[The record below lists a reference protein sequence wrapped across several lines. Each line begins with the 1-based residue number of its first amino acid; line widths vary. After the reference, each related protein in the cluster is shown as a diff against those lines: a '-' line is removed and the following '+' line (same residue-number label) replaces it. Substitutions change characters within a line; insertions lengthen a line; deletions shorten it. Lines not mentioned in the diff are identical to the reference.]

1 MRKKSSTM
9 AWKTSSVAIRTLFD
23 RKEAEM
29 DEKLDKAKGK
39 AKTVAGATTGNE
51 RLEAEGHLDQAK
63 GKVKNVL
70 KGAKKSVKKKTR

>member
-9 AWKTSSVAIRTLFD
+9 AWKTFSVAIRTLFD

-39 AKTVAGATTGNE
+39 
-51 RLEAEGHLDQAK
+51 
-63 GKVKNVL
+63 VKNVL